1 MRGVPAI
8 RKQIVSTDG
17 NQTVKVGPQRPGYD
31 PWVYTHAVGAD
42 DRRFAEQIGEL
53 LSGADSP
60 MQPSVAPKLNS
71 TACNWLR
78 GLDLNQRPLGYEPF
92 RSKLNPVDSVT
103 HPVRNRLFFTVFWG
117 FLRPKLRPSYKSRD
131 IHEAMAISALRSFQ
145 SSAFSGFRRLHAA
158 RRCRLATRLSLDR
171 DPRSAAHTTSSRP
184 LSCAP
189 RFPRID
195 S

>member
-1 MRGVPAI
+1 VPAI

-60 MQPSVAPKLNS
+60 MQPSVAPTLNS

-78 GLDLNQRPLGYEPF
+78 GLDLNRRPLGYESF

-103 HPVRNRLFFTVFWG
+103 LQPLNRRICAILSRY
-117 FLRPKLRPSYKSRD
+117 LRV
-131 IHEAMAISALRSFQ
+131 
-145 SSAFSGFRRLHAA
+145 G
-158 RRCRLATRLSLDR
+158 
-171 DPRSAAHTTSSRP
+171 
-184 LSCAP
+184 
-189 RFPRID
+189 
-195 S
+195 